1 MRALPAAIA
10 VLLGLACGYAYTRYT
25 APGDRGQAATG
36 ASDSPAGNASADS
49 ATRTPR
55 RGPRTIASA
64 ASDSAA
70 RLRELPQPPLPP
82 ATASWSPLQDS
93 LRRRAE
99 AGDAA
104 AAAEWLQRDSRC
116 YSMNAISLRDDS
128 TELPTRN
135 FVQAV
140 SSASPRFQSLDPG
153 LPELA
158 AIADEDE
165 RRKALGS
172 LQQRL
177 RDECRDYAPQPPSV
191 RYALA
196 EMAARLG
203 SDKDFW
209 RFINEPPLVANYS
222 RDVEQAIDWARRAPL
237 MVQER
242 ARSGDAD
249 AAYALGLAYAI
260 DNAREMPDLRLPP
273 QYLAAAIGND
283 PLQAYRWLNLYLRGN
298 ADPDRAAV
306 AQQLIARVGAQLS
319 AEQRAQAQQWS
330 P

>member
-1 MRALPAAIA
+1 MRALSA
-10 VLLGLACGYAYTRYT
+10 VVALVLGLAGGYACTRY
-25 APGDRGQAATG
+25 AERSDAGPAATVA
-36 ASDSPAGNASADS
+36 ASSEHAATDADI
-49 ATRTPR
+49 ATRALR
-55 RGPRTIASA
+55 RGPRSSTGGET
-64 ASDSAA
+64 DSAA
-70 RLRELPQPPLPP
+70 RLRELPRPPLPSAAP
-82 ATASWSPLQDS
+82 SWSPLQDS

-116 YSMNAISLRDDS
+116 YAMNVISLRDDS

-135 FVQAV
+135 FSQAV
-140 SSASPRFQSLDPG
+140 SSGSSRFQALDPQ
-153 LPELA
+153 LQDLA
-158 AIADEDE
+158 SITDEDE
-165 RRKALGS
+165 RRKFLGT

-177 RDECRDYAPQPPSV
+177 RDECRDYAPQPPAV

-237 MVQER
+237 LVQER
-242 ARSGDAD
+242 ARGGDAD
-249 AAYALGLAYAI
+249 AAYALGMAYAI
-260 DNAREMPDLRLPP
+260 DSAREMSGMRLPP

-283 PLQAYRWLNLYLRGN
+283 PLQAYRWLSVYLRGN
-298 ADPDRAAV
+298 TDPDRSAV
-306 AQQLIARVGAQLS
+306 AQQLLARVGAQLS
-319 AEQRAQAQQWS
+319 PDQRDQARQWS